1 MRTTKKSAA
10 FAALLM
16 AGLMLV
22 GAACGG
28 SSKKDDSASSSGSS
42 SESSSATT
50 AKSSGGSGGDSSSC
64 LDLFNKTEEL
74 SAKMGSSMTGTSDP
88 SADVSSMVSALDS
101 FTSSVPSAIRDDWKT
116 IVAAIKSYADAMKG
130 IDMKNL
136 MDPATQEKLT
146 KAAAAMDDAKFKK
159 ASDNIDAWVA
169 KNCPSYANK

>member
-1 MRTTKKSAA
+1 MRTTKKGAVLAA
-10 FAALLM
+10 VLM

-22 GAACGG
+22 GTACGG
-28 SSKKDDSASSSGSS
+28 SSKKSDSASSSGSS

-74 SAKMGSSMTGTSDP
+74 SAKMDAMMTDSTGST
-88 SADVSSMVSALDS
+88 ADLNAMVSALDS

-116 IVAAIKSYADAMKG
+116 IVSGIKSYADAIKG
-130 IDMKNL
+130 VDMNNL
-136 MDPATQEKLT
+136 MDPATQDKLM
-146 KAAAAMDDAKFKK
+146 KAASSMEDAKFKK
-159 ASDNIDAWVA
+159 ASDNLDAWVA